1 MPGPPSDSSRALT
14 RYVQDTCRRSLPA
27 ERHAMGARGRWGQIG
42 PPPRGGPLP
51 TLTVNFT
58 LMLPPDAIPPAGVFR
73 SGPRC
78 CPHPRRLSGPHR
90 MQAGGDAAP
99 PRRLWLRASSAR
111 GPLENRNRHVAMSTD
126 PLLQASFARA
136 SPGRSDRRGPRLPG
150 GVPGTGITLYLTVT
164 SPLGGP
170 RDACNSSPFLALD
183 ARSRGSGER
192 GKWSPFWWALE
203 PWVSPG
209 LDGSQPSQPSSP
221 PRSAADPPVRVL
233 VDMLRCRFGDSSLN
247 HYGTGPTDPVPRP
260 RDSWTCRQGYSST
273 CLHRSV
279 RPLPAL
285 FDPLSRCGPS
295 RPAPVLGSAPG
306 GTDAA
311 RAHRRGPAVD
321 RDPEG
326 AGVTWSEEWLLAGL
340 NLDYRVGV
348 LSG

>member
-1 MPGPPSDSSRALT
+1 MGTDRPGPERRTSS
-14 RYVQDTCRRSLPA
+14 
-27 ERHAMGARGRWGQIG
+27 HINGQ
-42 PPPRGGPLP
+42 L
-51 TLTVNFT
+51 
-58 LMLPPDAIPPAGVFR
+58 
-73 SGPRC
+73 
-78 CPHPRRLSGPHR
+78 HPY
-90 MQAGGDAAP
+90 AP
-99 PRRLWLRASSAR
+99 PRRDPPGGGLPIGAALLSPPPPTIRTAPDAGGGRRRAAAPSLAKSFFR
-111 GPLENRNRHVAMSTD
+111 PGTPENRNRHVAMSTD

-164 SPLGGP
+164 SPRGGP

-209 LDGSQPSQPSSP
+209 LDGSQPSSP

-306 GTDAA
+306 GHGR
-311 RAHRRGPAVD
+311 RASTPPGPRGGSGS
-321 RDPEG
+321 EG
-326 AGVTWSEEWLLAGL
+326 AGVTWSEEWLLAG
-340 NLDYRVGV
+340 
-348 LSG
+348 